1 MYENKKIGFIGGGM
15 VAEAIIRGLILH
27 GHEASKI
34 FVSDPSESRRDVLS
48 ILNKQLNVES
58 DNQAI
63 ASQVEIVIM
72 AVKPQIFTNVA
83 EDLDLGSENSPM
95 IISVAAGIEMET
107 MKNLFGKDKKICR
120 VMPNTPCL
128 VGRGVSA
135 LIQSNL
141 NESDIVMATYIFNS
155 VGKTIWIQKEEWMH
169 AVTAVSGSGPA
180 YFFQMMHIL
189 KSAAIK
195 AGIPEEIAETLSIQT
210 AIGSSQLALNSA
222 DDLLTLKKKVMS
234 PGGTTEA
241 AFDFLEEKKL
251 DDIWDEAIDAARQ
264 RSVDLGKD

>member
-63 ASQVEIVIM
+63 ASQVEIMIM

-83 EDLDLGSENSPM
+83 EGLDLGSENSPM

-107 MKNLFGKDKKICR
+107 MKNLFGEGKKICR

-155 VGKTIWIQKEEWMH
+155 VGKTIWIQEE
-169 AVTAVSGSGPA
+169 
-180 YFFQMMHIL
+180 
-189 KSAAIK
+189 
-195 AGIPEEIAETLSIQT
+195 
-210 AIGSSQLALNSA
+210 
-222 DDLLTLKKKVMS
+222 
-234 PGGTTEA
+234 
-241 AFDFLEEKKL
+241 
-251 DDIWDEAIDAARQ
+251 
-264 RSVDLGKD
+264 